1 MNHDSTAIDD
11 RRNHDLYRM
20 RDLSGR
26 LLYIGVT
33 NGGLRRFMEHS
44 KDKTWWREVDTINV
58 EHVHCSRQAIE
69 MLEREAIKS
78 ERPLYNVAHN
88 NEPLPATTRR
98 RENVRALSH
107 AQQIMA
113 AAERQALNA
122 LLPDPVAPVAPVA
135 LAPPTPINEAHPS
148 EHAEI
153 VNGLHVGQ
161 QDVDDLVEAIRQS
174 PVRDIINTWL
184 AEATDNGCSW
194 SVRRFPR
201 IRPYEITVAAFRLA
215 ELHQRNPSEV
225 RPAVASAKGITLIK
239 AWPSTVP
246 VGVELSELTAEQAR
260 VAARTATRLCV
271 EWDRAL

>member
-1 MNHDSTAIDD
+1 MNHDSTVTDD

-78 ERPLYNVAHN
+78 ESPLYNVTHN
-88 NEPLPATTRR
+88 QGQP
-98 RENVRALSH
+98 
-107 AQQIMA
+107 
-113 AAERQALNA
+113 
-122 LLPDPVAPVAPVA
+122 LPDPVAPVAPA
-135 LAPPTPINEAHPS
+135 LPAPINEAHPS

-161 QDVDDLVEAIRQS
+161 QAVDDLVEAIRQS
-174 PVRDIINTWL
+174 PVRDIVNAWL
-184 AEATDNGCSW
+184 TEAADNGCSW
-194 SVRRFPR
+194 SVRRFSR
-201 IRPYEITVAAFRLA
+201 IRPYEITLAAFRLA

-225 RPAVASAKGITLIK
+225 RSAVASARGTTRVSD
-239 AWPSTVP
+239 WPI
-246 VGVELSELTAEQAR
+246 GVVLAQLTAEQAR
-260 VAARTATRLCV
+260 VAAKTAIRLCV
-271 EWDRAL
+271 EWDQAL

>member
-1 MNHDSTAIDD
+1 MNHDSTVTDD

-78 ERPLYNVAHN
+78 ESPLYNVAHN

-98 RENVRALSH
+98 RENARALSY
-107 AQQIMA
+107 ADQIMA

-122 LLPDPVAPVAPVA
+122 LTPPLVAPV
-135 LAPPTPINEAHPS
+135 LS
-148 EHAEI
+148 E
-153 VNGLHVGQ
+153 Q
-161 QDVDDLVEAIRQS
+161 PS
-174 PVRDIINTWL
+174 PVDLMFDELNGEMQWWVRHQLWEPQTPSQEPKAI
-184 AEATDNGCSW
+184 AEMAARRALLVGIATH
-194 SVRRFPR
+194 
-201 IRPYEITVAAFRLA
+201 RPQTNWADD
-215 ELHQRNPSEV
+215 Q
-225 RPAVASAKGITLIK
+225 LIH
-239 AWPSTVP
+239 AIAGGWGVP
-246 VGVELSELTAEQAR
+246 IGGDLR
-260 VAARTATRLCV
+260 VAMGKLSASDAVTMVGTYLPQEIGERLNIG
-271 EWDRAL
+271 WAALVA